1 MRASSRPSWL
11 SGPSAQCVRVEE
23 EEEPSGRCVS
33 GEWLKK
39 TGPSFNMWFSSVQAE
54 WKSNRFIALIGI
66 QSSIN
71 ITHPLIRSCCV
82 CLHMLRAM
90 WTGSYGPFSLM
101 VGWNLLEQGPC
112 CSEEMKDLSLKI
124 CHFQTLKKLMRS
136 KVFCLYRYSAGS
148 KEVLHVTWE
157 GSAFI
162 HLDVSMA
169 AQSQTKVALT
179 AHLPF
184 CSNVQT
190 YSGEHGVLL
199 AVSWGKHTGRH
210 TFNYSGA

>member
-23 EEEPSGRCVS
+23 VEEPSGCCVS

-54 WKSNRFIALIGI
+54 WKSSRFIALIGI
-66 QSSIN
+66 QCSIN

-90 WTGSYGPFSLM
+90 WTGSYGPFSLV
-101 VGWNLLEQGPC
+101 VGGNFLEQGLC

-124 CHFQTLKKLMRS
+124 CHFQTLKKLMHS
-136 KVFCLYRYSAGS
+136 KVFCLYSFFNFDTLREVKRCCTSHGKVQRSSIWMSAW
-148 KEVLHVTWE
+148 LH
-157 GSAFI
+157 S
-162 HLDVSMA
+162 HK
-169 AQSQTKVALT
+169 QR
-179 AHLPF
+179 LP
-184 CSNVQT
+184 
-190 YSGEHGVLL
+190 
-199 AVSWGKHTGRH
+199 
-210 TFNYSGA
+210 